1 MKGIK
6 QHSSFSLSGEGPVQ
20 EPVPSVRS
28 SAPPPRNI
36 FEFKPEEAKTIAFNP
51 KKYES
56 SFSFTAD
63 AAAAETAASR
73 PSVAAQQQLA
83 SLSLG
88 GEEPSVEEPKANG
101 SSSQIIEEPELEIV
115 KEETPIEPKTPTV
128 VPTPMF
134 GQPQGEPKEESF
146 SGRPR
151 SARSNQSSFSIGG
164 QLTPETNER
173 SFSGRPRTGQA
184 NQSSFSF
191 GQQED
196 HIEQS
201 RTKINR
207 RDPNASSFSL
217 VGGSPPPLE
226 ASVSGTGK
234 RLYKQQENR
243 EPEVEKPRVR

>member
-1 MKGIK
+1 
-6 QHSSFSLSGEGPVQ
+6 
-20 EPVPSVRS
+20 
-28 SAPPPRNI
+28 
-36 FEFKPEEAKTIAFNP
+36 
-51 KKYES
+51 
-56 SFSFTAD
+56 
-63 AAAAETAASR
+63 
-73 PSVAAQQQLA
+73 
-83 SLSLG
+83 
-88 GEEPSVEEPKANG
+88 
-101 SSSQIIEEPELEIV
+101 
-115 KEETPIEPKTPTV
+115 
-128 VPTPMF
+128 MF